1 MSQYAASDY
10 YTAEKTP
17 AGKKRIRHQTRET
30 WMGYLFVGPMLL
42 GLGVFTVLPI
52 LATIFLSLTDWN
64 FVSGIDKI
72 KLIGLDNFVQ
82 LFKDP
87 IFLQSM
93 KNNFILLAVIP
104 VTMIIALLLAI
115 VIDKHVYMKGFFKV
129 VYFMPYIS
137 SIVAVAVVYQVLFQP
152 SFGPVNQFLMSIG
165 IDSPPKWLADT
176 KFALVSVMMI
186 QVWVSIG
193 FYLIIYLA
201 GLQNISKDLYEAA
214 DIDGATGWRKL
225 ISITVPM
232 LSPTSFFLLVTG
244 IIGTFRIF
252 DLISVLT
259 SGGPAN
265 STSVLVYYLYESAFI
280 NLKTGY
286 ASAMGI
292 ILLLVTLIITLL
304 QWAAQKR
311 WVNY

>member
-1 MSQYAASDY
+1 MSQSAASDY
-10 YTAEKTP
+10 YAAKQTP
-17 AGKKRIRHQTRET
+17 ARRKRIRHQARET
-30 WMGYLFVGPMLL
+30 WMGYLFIGPMLL

-64 FVSGIDKI
+64 FVAGIDQI
-72 KLIGLDNFVQ
+72 KLSGFGNFAM

-87 IFLQSM
+87 IFLLSL

-104 VTMIIALLLAI
+104 ITMVVSLLLAI
-115 VIDKHVYMKGFFKV
+115 VINKHVYMKGLFKV

-137 SIVAVAVVYQVLFQP
+137 SIVAVAVVYQVLFHP

-165 IDSPPKWLADT
+165 IGNPPKWLADT

-201 GLQNISKDLYEAA
+201 GLQGIPKDLYESA
-214 DIDGATGWRKL
+214 DIDGASGWRKL

-244 IIGTFRIF
+244 VIGTFRIF

-304 QWAAQKR
+304 QWVAQKR

>member
-1 MSQYAASDY
+1 
-10 YTAEKTP
+10 
-17 AGKKRIRHQTRET
+17 
-30 WMGYLFVGPMLL
+30 MGYLFVGPMLL